1 MVRQEVGHHIK
12 KILYMSTKRTTTKRV
27 TKSSTLKSKNKRMSR
42 TTATAKR
49 KAVSKKKVV
58 AKKPLVKRKPVA
70 KKVVTKKPLVKKVAT
85 KKVNDFN
92 VGYTNEIYKPML
104 VGRTFALM
112 TTDGTPL
119 TKVDGITRNRIKQAN
134 DENKAIRGYV
144 GKTGK
149 VTYKLVE
156 MDEFKK
162 VANTIEENA
171 CDSVTEAFETHEH
184 LKEFIHTKGTEL
196 KPTGLFIEDLKWKY
210 LLRSAVRGKNIM
222 MTGPTG
228 CGKTLA
234 AQSLVRS
241 LKRPDFYFNLGA
253 TQDPRA
259 TLIGNTH
266 FNKEAGTFF
275 SESAF
280 VKAIKTPN
288 AIILLDEISR
298 SHPEAW
304 NILMTVLDSGQ
315 RYLRLDEAEGSPIVK
330 VASGVTFI
338 ATANIGNEYTSTR
351 IMDRAIMD
359 RFVQIE
365 MDLLDKQSEYELLKF
380 KFPEAD
386 DYSLNALAEIADTT
400 RQLIKSDASKI
411 STIVSTRVNVE
422 AAGLIYDGFTLLEAA
437 EIAILPYFSNDGGL
451 DSERV
456 FMKQLIQKFNK
467 STEEVDSKLFNDVED
482 GQDADTTI
490 TW

>member
-1 MVRQEVGHHIK
+1 MSK
-12 KILYMSTKRTTTKRV
+12 KTTTNRMSKNATKKTTTKRV
-27 TKSSTLKSKNKRMSR
+27 
-42 TTATAKR
+42 ATKR
-49 KAVSKKKVV
+49 KNVV
-58 AKKPLVKRKPVA
+58 AKKK
-70 KKVVTKKPLVKKVAT
+70 AT
-85 KKVNDFN
+85 PKTDFK
-92 VGYTNEIYKPML
+92 VGYTDEVYKPIQI
-104 VGRTFALM
+104 GRTFAMLN
-112 TTDGTPL
+112 
-119 TKVDGITRNRIKQAN
+119 TKNEPVDTVAGISKARIKQAHS
-134 DENKAIRGYV
+134 ENKAIRGYV
-144 GKTGK
+144 GKTGN

-156 MDEFKK
+156 MDEFTRI
-162 VANTIEENA
+162 ASQIEENS
-171 CDSVTEAFETHEH
+171 CDSVTESFETHDA
-184 LKEFIHTKGTEL
+184 LKQFIHENGMNL
-196 KPTGLFIEDLKWKY
+196 KPEGLFIEPLKWKY

-222 MTGPTG
+222 MVGPTG

-298 SHPEAW
+298 AHPEAW
-304 NILMTVLDSGQ
+304 NILMTVLDAGQ

-359 RFVQIE
+359 RFVTIE
-365 MDLLDKQSEYELLKF
+365 MDLLDKKSEYDLLKF

-386 DYSLNALAEIADTT
+386 DYSITALAEIAHTT
-400 RQLIKSDASKI
+400 RELIKTDVSKV

-422 AAGLIYDGFTLLEAA
+422 AAGLIYDGFSLMEAA
-437 EIAILPYFSNDGGL
+437 EISILPYFSNDGGL
-451 DSERV
+451 DSERT
-456 FMKQLIQKFNK
+456 FMKQLVQKYIK
-467 STEEVDSKLFNDVED
+467 SDESKDQLFNEVKDDSNDE
-482 GQDADTTI
+482 TI
-490 TW
+490 VW

>member
-1 MVRQEVGHHIK
+1 MK
-12 KILYMSTKRTTTKRV
+12 KKNVTKTTK
-27 TKSSTLKSKNKRMSR
+27 SKTMARK
-42 TTATAKR
+42 TAKR
-49 KAVSKKKVV
+49 VST
-58 AKKPLVKRKPVA
+58 RKSTRKTV
-70 KKVVTKKPLVKKVAT
+70 
-85 KKVNDFN
+85 DSN
-92 VGYTNEIYKPML
+92 VGFTNECYKAIQ
-104 VGRTFALM
+104 VGRSYALM
-112 TTDGTPL
+112 NTAGDIIAD
-119 TKVDGITRNRIKQAN
+119 KVTGISKQKMKQAAS
-134 DENKAIRGYV
+134 ENKALRGYV
-144 GKTGK
+144 NKSGNLS
-149 VTYKLVE
+149 YKLVE

-162 VANTIEENA
+162 LANVIEDSA
-171 CDSVTEAFETHEH
+171 CDSVSEAFETHEH
-184 LKEFIHTKGTEL
+184 LKQFIHEKGQEL
-196 KPTGLFIEDLKWKY
+196 KPEGLFIEPLKWKY

-266 FNKEAGTFF
+266 FNKENGTFF
-275 SESAF
+275 AESAF
-280 VKAIKTPN
+280 VKAISTPN

-298 SHPEAW
+298 AHPEAW
-304 NILMTVLDSGQ
+304 NILMTVLDAGQ

-330 VASGVTFI
+330 VANGVTFI

-359 RFVQIE
+359 RFVTIE
-365 MDLLDKQSEYELLKF
+365 MDLLDKQSEYDLLKF
-380 KFPEAD
+380 KFPDAD
-386 DYSLNALAEIADTT
+386 EYALNSLAEIADTT
-400 RQLIKSDASKI
+400 RQLIKTDMSKI

-422 AAGLIYDGFTLLEAA
+422 AAGLIYDGFDLMEAA

-456 FMKQLIQKFNK
+456 FVKQLVQKYIK
-467 STEEVDSKLFNDVED
+467 STDEALFNEVKDEQTD
-482 GQDADTTI
+482 DETI
-490 TW
+490 VW

>member
-1 MVRQEVGHHIK
+1 MSK
-12 KILYMSTKRTTTKRV
+12 KTTTNRMSKNATKKTTTKRV
-27 TKSSTLKSKNKRMSR
+27 A
-42 TTATAKR
+42 TTR
-49 KAVSKKKVV
+49 KKVV
-58 AKKPLVKRKPVA
+58 AKKK
-70 KKVVTKKPLVKKVAT
+70 AT
-85 KKVNDFN
+85 PKTDFK
-92 VGYTNEIYKPML
+92 VGYTDEVYKPIQI
-104 VGRTFALM
+104 GRTFAML
-112 TTDGTPL
+112 TTQNEP
-119 TKVDGITRNRIKQAN
+119 VDTVAGISKARIKQAHT
-134 DENKAIRGYV
+134 ENKAIRGYV
-144 GKTGK
+144 GKTGN
-149 VTYKLVE
+149 VSYKLVE
-156 MDEFKK
+156 MDEFTRI
-162 VANTIEENA
+162 ANQIEENS
-171 CDSVTEAFETHEH
+171 CDSVTESFETHDA
-184 LKEFIHTKGTEL
+184 LKQFIHENGMNL
-196 KPTGLFIEDLKWKY
+196 KPEGLFIEPLKWKY

-222 MTGPTG
+222 MVGPTG

-298 SHPEAW
+298 AHPEAW
-304 NILMTVLDSGQ
+304 NILMTVLDAGQ

-359 RFVQIE
+359 RFVTIE
-365 MDLLDKQSEYELLKF
+365 MDLLDKKSEYDLLKF

-386 DYSLNALAEIADTT
+386 DYSITALAEIAHTT
-400 RQLIKSDASKI
+400 RELIKTDVSKV

-422 AAGLIYDGFTLLEAA
+422 AAGLIYDGFSLMEAA
-437 EIAILPYFSNDGGL
+437 EISILPYFSNDGGL
-451 DSERV
+451 DSERT
-456 FMKQLIQKFNK
+456 FMKQLVQKYIK
-467 STEEVDSKLFNDVED
+467 SDESKDQLFNEVKDDSNDE
-482 GQDADTTI
+482 TI
-490 TW
+490 VW

>member
-1 MVRQEVGHHIK
+1 MKSV
-12 KILYMSTKRTTTKRV
+12 TKTTK
-27 TKSSTLKSKNKRMSR
+27 TKTKTMNGQR
-42 TTATAKR
+42 TAKR
-49 KAVSKKKVV
+49 VST
-58 AKKPLVKRKPVA
+58 RK
-70 KKVVTKKPLVKKVAT
+70 TKTVDT
-85 KKVNDFN
+85 N
-92 VGYTNEIYKPML
+92 VGFTNECYKAIQ
-104 VGRTFALM
+104 VGRSFALM
-112 TTDGTPL
+112 TTNNDVVD
-119 TKVDGITRNRIKQAN
+119 KVAGVSKAKMKEAHS
-134 DENKAIRGYV
+134 ENKALRGYV
-144 GKTGK
+144 NKSGN

-156 MDEFKK
+156 MDEFTKL
-162 VANTIEENA
+162 ANVIDDSK
-171 CDSVTEAFETHEH
+171 CDSVSEAFETHEQ
-184 LKEFIHTKGTEL
+184 LKQFIHEKGGEL
-196 KPTGLFIEDLKWKY
+196 KPEGLFIEPLKWKY

-222 MTGPTG
+222 MVGPTG

-253 TQDPRA
+253 TQDPRS

-266 FNKEAGTFF
+266 FNKENGTFF
-275 SESAF
+275 AESAF
-280 VKAIKTPN
+280 VKAISTPN

-298 SHPEAW
+298 AHPEAW
-304 NILMTVLDSGQ
+304 NILMSVLDQGQ

-365 MDLLDKQSEYELLKF
+365 MDLLDKQGEYELLKF

-386 DYSLNALAEIADTT
+386 EYAINALAEIADTT
-400 RQLIKSDASKI
+400 RQLIKTDMSKV
-411 STIVSTRVNVE
+411 STIISTRVNVE
-422 AAGLIYDGFTLLEAA
+422 AAGLIYDGFTLMEAA

-456 FMKQLIQKFNK
+456 FIKQLVQKYVKTTDEQLF
-467 STEEVDSKLFNDVED
+467 TEVK
-482 GQDADTTI
+482 DTEMDNEETI
-490 TW
+490 IW